1 MSLQGKEDTL
11 KVTLSPRP
19 ETPRS
24 RAVRSSAGSAWLGI
38 AGQTL
43 TPQVAQA
50 MRLSAN
56 QHGVLVEKVERGSP
70 AWERHPDRAD
80 GPVPEEIG
88 AAAAAGNDNEGAEWK
103 HRLTWK

>member
-1 MSLQGKEDTL
+1 VALTLLRQDKEDTL

-19 ETPRS
+19 ETLRS
-24 RAVRSSAGSAWLGI
+24 RAARGSAGSAWLGI
-38 AGQTL
+38 VGQTL

-70 AWERHPDRAD
+70 ADSGRAARQRQD
-80 GPVPEEIG
+80 GLLRGTPRGGGGILSLPWTT
-88 AAAAAGNDNEGAEWK
+88 N
-103 HRLTWK
+103 R